1 MAAPRPVHGDNGI
14 CCANRSKPLKEIS
27 MISRILGRVAKA
39 AMVTLVAATMPL
51 SITTPAQAGSNMA
64 KVDIVAEGI
73 DLAPIYVSSNAN
85 GYTGSEPAKHKF
97 MVRVFAKASGQNRVW
112 KVAIHSLKGELFER
126 DVGKSEGW
134 DVYGKSHEIWAKPG
148 EVTWMTTPKEAC
160 DANLK
165 KMVAAGKTKAQVLS
179 NDRKTQALAFIY
191 FTAYADSKANNKKGK
206 HQSGAGISP
215 HTDNTAYT
223 VPVVCRMAL

>member
-1 MAAPRPVHGDNGI
+1 MLGGTH
-14 CCANRSKPLKEIS
+14 
-27 MISRILGRVAKA
+27 LGRFSKLAI
-39 AMVTLVAATMPL
+39 VTLAVATLPL
-51 SITTPAQAGSNMA
+51 LAIAPAQAGSNMA
-64 KVDIVAEGI
+64 KVDIVSEGI

-112 KVAIHSLKGELFER
+112 KVAIHGLKGVTFFQK

-134 DVYGKSHEIWAKPG
+134 DVYGKSHEFWAKPG
-148 EVTWMTTPKEAC
+148 EVKWMTTPKEAC

-165 KMVAAGKTKAQVLS
+165 KMVAAGKTKAQVLA
-179 NDRKTQALAFIY
+179 NDRKTQALAFVY
-191 FTAYADSKANNKKGK
+191 FTAFADSKAHNKKGK
-206 HQSGAGISP
+206 HESGGGIEP
-215 HTDNTAYT
+215 HNDNTAYT